1 MNTYVAATLCVIGM
15 TAGQLLF
22 KTSADMLNGAASA
35 LEPRVLAVL
44 CAAVGIYGLTTL
56 GWVWI
61 LRFAE
66 LGRIYPFMAL
76 AFVLV
81 PLASHFVFGERMT
94 SNQWVGSLL
103 ILAGIALSAQR

>member
-1 MNTYVAATLCVIGM
+1 MNPYLAATLCVIGM

-22 KTSADMLNGAASA
+22 KATAEMLNGADSA
-35 LEPRVLAVL
+35 LQPRVLAVFGV
-44 CAAVGIYGLTTL
+44 AVGIYGLTTL

-61 LRFAE
+61 LRYAD
-66 LGRIYPFMAL
+66 LGRIYSFMAL
-76 AFVLV
+76 AFILV

-94 SNQWVGSLL
+94 TNQWLGSLF